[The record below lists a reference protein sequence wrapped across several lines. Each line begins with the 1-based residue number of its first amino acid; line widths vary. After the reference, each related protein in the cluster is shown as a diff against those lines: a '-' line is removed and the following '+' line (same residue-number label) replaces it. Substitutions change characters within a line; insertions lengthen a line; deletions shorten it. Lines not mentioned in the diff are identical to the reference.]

1 MPFLYELKLA
11 PMTDP
16 AEPSYT
22 FVQQLVPAGT
32 LVGANQPLATL
43 TDGTMEYHLPAP
55 EQGLLAA
62 WLVQHGDTL
71 ENGDTLARIVAEGD
85 PHPVPAATPYRLG

>member
-1 MPFLYELKLA
+1 MPFLYELTLA
-11 PMTDP
+11 PD
-16 AEPSYT
+16 EEHYT
-22 FVQQLVPAGT
+22 FVQQLIPAGT
-32 LVGANQPLATL
+32 LVSSGQPVATI
-43 TDGTMEYHLPAP
+43 TDGAMEYHLPAP

>member
-22 FVQQLVPAGT
+22 FVQQLIPAGT
-32 LVGANQPLATL
+32 LVGTNQPLATL
-43 TDGTMEYHLPAP
+43 TDGQMEFHLPAP
-55 EQGLLAA
+55 LQGLVVE

-85 PHPVPAATPYRLG
+85 RTEVPAAIPQRLG

>member
-11 PMTDP
+11 LDETH
-16 AEPSYT
+16 YT
-22 FVQQLVPAGT
+22 FVQQLIPAGT
-32 LVGANQPLATL
+32 LVGTNQPLATL
-43 TDGTMEYHLPAP
+43 TDGAMEYHLPAP
-55 EQGLLAA
+55 EQGLLAE

-85 PHPVPAATPYRLG
+85 PHPVPAATPTRLG

>member
-11 PMTDP
+11 APTKAP
-16 AEPSYT
+16 EPSYT
-22 FVQQLVPAGT
+22 FVQQLIPAGT
-32 LVGANQPLATL
+32 LVSGGQPVATI
-43 TDGTMEYHLPAP
+43 TDGAMEYHLPAP

-85 PHPVPAATPYRLG
+85 PHPIPAATPYRLG

>member
-1 MPFLYELKLA
+1 MPFLYELTLA
-11 PMTDP
+11 PD
-16 AEPSYT
+16 EKHYT

-43 TDGTMEYHLPAP
+43 TDGKMEYHLPAP

-62 WLVQHGDTL
+62 WLVQHGDPL